1 MEMEEILY
9 RKFGYQEFK
18 DGQKET
24 IQHILSRH
32 HTIAIL
38 PTGTGKSLCY
48 QFPSYL
54 LEGQTLIISPLV
66 SLMEDQVAH
75 LQQMGE
81 KEAVALNSLLSF
93 EEKNYLLNHL
103 KQFKFIFLSP
113 EMLEQTAV
121 QEKLQTL
128 EIGLFVVDEAH
139 CISQWGV
146 DFRPEYSQLKKVRKT
161 LQNPLTLALT
171 ATATPEVLADIKGK
185 LLAEDEQIATVIKS
199 VNRPNIYYAVE
210 KNADK
215 LRYIIDFVEKFAGPG
230 LIYFSSKKKAEAIS
244 EQLLLNTDKK
254 VAFYHGDMSSQ
265 DRISIQTQF
274 IQGNLDLLCATS
286 AFGMGINKKDIR
298 YIIHYH
304 LPGSVEAYLQ
314 ETGRAG
320 RDGEKSQTILLYEKG
335 DEWIHYRLQET
346 LARQIE
352 EIQLYLSY
360 PKKKQKIFQQNLDQT
375 QQKWLENEQEDSGDF
390 VQHLEM
396 KLQEKRKSVADML
409 SYIEE
414 KKCRRD
420 FLLAYFGEQ
429 KKQEDQQ
436 KHSFCCDCCTEVP
449 ECFPLS
455 DNNENKVKE
464 LPTTW
469 EEELKKLFF

>member
-1 MEMEEILY
+1 MEEILY
-9 RKFGYQEFK
+9 QKFGYQKFK
-18 DGQKET
+18 EGQKET
-24 IQHILSRH
+24 IQHILSKQ

-48 QFPSYL
+48 QFPSYFL
-54 LEGQTLIISPLV
+54 QGQTLIISPLV

-81 KEAVALNSLLSF
+81 KNAVALNSLLSF

-113 EMLEQTAV
+113 EMLEQAVV

-146 DFRPEYSQLKKVRKT
+146 DFRPEYNQLKKVRKI

-171 ATATPEVLADIKGK
+171 ATATPEVLADIKKK
-185 LLAEDEQIATVIKS
+185 LLGKDEQVAKVIKS
-199 VNRPNIYYAVE
+199 ANRPNIYYAVE
-210 KNADK
+210 KNSDK
-215 LRYIIDFVEKFAGPG
+215 LRVIIDFVEKFAGPG
-230 LIYFSSKKKAEAIS
+230 LIYFSSKKTAEVIS
-244 EQLLLNTDKK
+244 EQLHLNTNKN

-274 IQGNLDLLCATS
+274 IQGDLDLLCATS

-320 RDGEKSQTILLYEKG
+320 RDGEKSQTLLLYEKG

-346 LARQIE
+346 LERQIE
-352 EIQLYLSY
+352 EIRLYLSY
-360 PKKKQKIFQQNLDQT
+360 PKKKQKMLQRNLDQT
-375 QQKWLENEQEDSGDF
+375 QQKWLESEQEESGEL
-390 VQHLEM
+390 VQRLEM
-396 KLQEKRKSVADML
+396 KLQEKRKNVADML
-409 SYIEE
+409 GYIEE
-414 KKCRRD
+414 KKCRRE

-429 KKQEDQQ
+429 KIQEAIQP
-436 KHSFCCDCCTEVP
+436 HSFCCDCCTEPP
-449 ECFPLS
+449 ECFPLNGN
-455 DNNENKVKE
+455 DEDKTRE
-464 LPTTW
+464 LSTTW